1 MDRHLLAREQL
12 LVRLS
17 EIRARKIA
25 ERDEGMAS
33 RNTQINTIDGYIV
46 GIGADLSKKDNV
58 ARMIDLKRRLQMQ
71 VGILKK
77 KYGYSTVG
85 LTPLPL
91 FGSYCRLKVPVYGD
105 FILDQ
110 ALHIRMSAL
119 WTTHKEN
126 RVRWFDFLGHRIIKE
141 VRVVIDDTV
150 LEHYG
155 YKREFSI
162 IRVHK
167 RIERIMIKAF
177 DNVNISEIKHA
188 VESMS
193 IRFHPNANQVDDNRA
208 ETWRLNDVS
217 PYNEIKYASIVS
229 TGGTTSPA
237 YTPAYYN
244 SMTPGEDAPSALLV
258 EEVLEPANE
267 DMDRNDG
274 LSLCWIHAPDLEHAR
289 RRFKKYRGKPLNS

>member
-77 KYGYSTVG
+77 KYVSTTYDDGCSTVG

-119 WTTHKEN
+119 WTTHKES
-126 RVRWFDFLGHRIIKE
+126 RALVRLPRAPHHQGARTAETLRWGGNPHRHRRHLHIGSTE
-141 VRVVIDDTV
+141 EDGLRPQVHLR
-150 LEHYG
+150 LQSP
-155 YKREFSI
+155 KREHLDTDLYILLLYWFNLDP
-162 IRVHK
+162 
-167 RIERIMIKAF
+167 AF
-177 DNVNISEIKHA
+177 
-188 VESMS
+188 
-193 IRFHPNANQVDDNRA
+193 
-208 ETWRLNDVS
+208 
-217 PYNEIKYASIVS
+217 
-229 TGGTTSPA
+229 
-237 YTPAYYN
+237 
-244 SMTPGEDAPSALLV
+244 
-258 EEVLEPANE
+258 VLSN
-267 DMDRNDG
+267 
-274 LSLCWIHAPDLEHAR
+274 
-289 RRFKKYRGKPLNS
+289 